1 MEHLF
6 SPCTRLSDLLESRGR
21 EGHREWLQELNLDV
35 STESFLSAER
45 AFTYADL
52 HALLGKEDKVVAWLT
67 PHAAVA
73 RPYGIVVQSWERVDA
88 SVRVRFKSWR

>member
-35 STESFLSAER
+35 STEDLISARR

-52 HALLGKEDKVVAWLT
+52 HALLENEDTVAWLT
-67 PHAAVA
+67 PHTAVA
-73 RPYGIVVQSWERVDA
+73 REDGKGLNYWEELDELHRI
-88 SVRVRFKSWR
+88 SQY